1 VEFVHSRLIA
11 SVIQMQSENGRVA
24 KNLAQAEHHIRSAVH
39 RDAAL
44 ILLPELLPN
53 GFELTEDW
61 WNTATAFDGP
71 IVCWISEQARSHRV
85 HIGMTFL
92 EAEGDHFYNTFV
104 LASPSGKIVG
114 KTRKAPPA
122 SFEAFFYRAGETP
135 HVIETEIGRIGIGIC
150 YENLLYERLEEF
162 HAAKVDLVLQP
173 MSAPLPELSF
183 PMRRSDIARFARDVA
198 ELPLLYART
207 LKVPVLM
214 ANKCGPFYSRLP
226 AIRKEYRSTFPG
238 LSSIVNSDG
247 ALCGR
252 LDTEEDVLVAAVDLG
267 RDETEATS
275 LQNFGGRVMPRPWF
289 AFLFGWTQR
298 KGEQS
303 YIRNSRRPAAAR
315 AVQSGPNQCLEPTR
329 SEQRATQT

>member
-1 VEFVHSRLIA
+1 MESRLIA
-11 SVIQMQSENGRVA
+11 SVVQMQSENGRVA
-24 KNLAQAEHHIRSAVH
+24 ENLARAEHHIRSAVR

-71 IVCWISEQARSHRV
+71 IVGWITEQARTHRV

-92 EAEGDHFYNTFV
+92 EAEGDDFYNTFV

-114 KTRKAPPA
+114 KVRKTPPA
-122 SFEAFFYRAGETP
+122 SFEAYFYRAGATP
-135 HVIETEIGRIGIGIC
+135 HVIETEIGRIGVGIC
-150 YENLLYERLEEF
+150 YENLFYERLEEF

-183 PMRRSDIARFARDVA
+183 PMRRSDIAKFARILA

-207 LKVPVLM
+207 LGAPVLM
-214 ANKCGPFYSRLP
+214 TNKCGPFYSRLP

-247 ALCGR
+247 VLCGR
-252 LDTEEDVLVAAVDLG
+252 LDAEEDVLVAAVELG
-267 RDETEATS
+267 RSETRVTS

-289 AFLFGWTQR
+289 ALLFDWTQR
-298 KGEQS
+298 MGEKS
-303 YIRNSRRPAAAR
+303 YLRNSRRPAAAR
-315 AVQSGPNQCLEPTR
+315 AIQSRPNQCLERTR
-329 SEQRATQT
+329 SE